1 MTSPDGKPVLVFA
14 TQAAWRDWLAA
25 EHDRI
30 DGVWIKFAKK
40 AAGIESITRD
50 QAVEEALC
58 FGWIDG
64 QARGIDETWFLQRF
78 TPRRPRSKW
87 SRLMREKAEELIAA
101 GRMEPTGVAEVER
114 ARADGRWDN
123 AYEPPSTATVPD
135 DLQAALDASPAA
147 REFFAALDAN
157 NRYAI
162 LHRVHDAKRADTRAR
177 RIAKFVAM
185 LEAGEKI
192 HPT

>member
-1 MTSPDGKPVLVFA
+1 VTSPDGKPVLTFA
-14 TQAAWRDWLAA
+14 SRTEWRRWLAD
-25 EHDRI
+25 EHART
-30 DGVWIKFAKK
+30 DGAWVRFAKK
-40 AAGIESITRD
+40 GSGIEAVARND
-50 QAVEEALC
+50 AVEEALC

-64 QARGIDETWFLQRF
+64 QARSVDDDWFMQRF
-78 TPRRPRSKW
+78 TPRRSRSKW
-87 SRLMREKAEELIAA
+87 SRLMREKAEELIESGQMQPA
-101 GRMEPTGVAEVER
+101 GLAEVER
-114 ARADGRWDN
+114 ARADGRWEN

-135 DLQAALDASPAA
+135 DLQTALDANPAA
-147 REFFAALDAN
+147 REFFEGLDAN

-192 HPT
+192 HN